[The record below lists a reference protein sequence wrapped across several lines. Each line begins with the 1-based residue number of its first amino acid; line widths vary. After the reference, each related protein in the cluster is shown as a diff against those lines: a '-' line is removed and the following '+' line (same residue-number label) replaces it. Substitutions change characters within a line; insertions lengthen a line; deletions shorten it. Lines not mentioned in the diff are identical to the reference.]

1 VGILLVTVSV
11 VVGARVIGAAD
22 DTVQVWSAASDLGA
36 GEQVGTEDL
45 VATRVRFAD
54 GAALAGYFTVDDELP
69 ADLQLVRGVAAGE
82 LLPRAAVG
90 SAADSDLVQ
99 VPVSVEADQVPGS
112 VGAGSVVDVYLV
124 APAAGAG
131 AAAARG
137 PAGPALTEA
146 AVVDA
151 PPLEE
156 SFTATGRRQLVLAVD
171 EQDARRFFRLL
182 GAADSPVL
190 TVVRRG

>member
-11 VVGARVIGAAD
+11 VVGARVVGAAD

-36 GEQVGTEDL
+36 GEEVGTEDL

-54 GAALAGYFTVDDELP
+54 ASALAGYFTVDDQLP

-131 AAAARG
+131 ASRP

-156 SFTATGRRQLVLAVD
+156 SFTATGRRQLVLAVA

-182 GAADSPVL
+182 GATESPVL